1 VNLWLLISVIIRAAA
16 IAWAVVLWIRR
27 RDLTLAF
34 TVVLFI
40 VMFAGLIGYLNDSV
54 EQNGWFPLDTTPLAP
69 YLMSIVTSALC
80 ITMVALFEAS
90 SRRDRRRAQ
99 DLSLLASA
107 LEESAEAAMIT
118 TAKLDGNGPV
128 IVWTNDA
135 ACTLFGRTREELLGQ
150 SPLILGCGNA
160 VPAVT
165 ALRERDTFEGESACP
180 RRGGAEFRLQSI
192 VSSVRTPS
200 GERTHFLVLYRDVTR
215 RHEAEEALRRSE
227 SLFRTVADTT
237 PAMLWMSDRESNSVF
252 LNRAWLEFCGG
263 TLGSELVGG
272 WQRVLHPDDRERAIR
287 TYDESFAAR
296 CSFTMEYRLRRADD
310 AYRLIVDRGY
320 PRFTDTG
327 EFDGFTGWCADVTDE
342 RAAAAALAESEA
354 KYRQVVDSSP
364 DAIAMHAEGKVVF
377 VNATGL
383 RLLGASSPD
392 EVLGRPFLDFV
403 HPEERPSS
411 VDRARLILDSR
422 RELRPTER
430 RLLRLDGSTLEVEL
444 AAAPCMHRGRP
455 AAMIFARD
463 LSERKKAQ
471 RELSASQQR
480 LSLLVRHSPMGA
492 VVWDTEFRIVE
503 WNPAAERMFGFSAA
517 EAIGRDHTLIVPP
530 EARPGV
536 DTVLDALRTGSGGTH
551 SSNLNNTR
559 DGRRIHCEWY
569 NSPLIDE
576 TGRVIGTASLVEDI
590 TERVRAEERQR
601 LLMLELDHRVKN
613 NLAVVISLAEH
624 TLHTAT
630 SLPEFSEGFL
640 GRVRA
645 LARMHTLLTQSRW
658 KGAPLRELLERSLEA
673 FTAGDRGRIGMVG
686 PEVSLVTREATS
698 INMVVHELATNAA
711 KYGAL
716 TAPGGR
722 VMIEWGLAN
731 ESAGETLTLTWTEAG
746 GPPAVP
752 PARRGVGLTVIQDAI
767 GYELGGKVDL
777 QFSPGG
783 VRCEIV
789 IPRAGD
795 RPQSR
800 YDIAE
805 RDMLAEEVTS

>member
-1 VNLWLLISVIIRAAA
+1 MNLWLLISVIIRAAA

-27 RDLTLAF
+27 RNLTLAF

-40 VMFAGLIGYLNDSV
+40 VMFIGLIGYLKNSV
-54 EQNGWFPLDTTPLAP
+54 EENGWFPLDTTPLAP
-69 YLMSIVTSALC
+69 YLMSIVTSLLC
-80 ITMVALFEAS
+80 ITVVALFEES
-90 SRRDRRRAQ
+90 SRRDRRKAR
-99 DLSLLASA
+99 DFSLLASA

-118 TAKLDGNGPV
+118 TAKLDGDGPV

-135 ACTLFGRTREELLGQ
+135 ACRLFERSREELLGQ

-160 VPAVT
+160 IPAIT
-165 ALRERDTFEGESACP
+165 ALRERDTFEGESPCP
-180 RRGGAEFRLQSI
+180 RRGGDTFQLQSS
-192 VSSVRTPS
+192 VSSVRTPG

-227 SLFRTVADTT
+227 EKFRTIADTT
-237 PAMLWMSDRESNSVF
+237 PAMLWLADRDSNTTFYSK
-252 LNRAWLEFCGG
+252 AWLDFRGEVLE
-263 TLGSELVGG
+263 TELKGG
-272 WQRVLHPDDRERAIR
+272 WQRALHPDDRERAVR
-287 TYDESFAAR
+287 TYDENFDAR
-296 CSFTMEYRLRRADD
+296 RPYTMEFRMRRADG
-310 AYRLIVDRGY
+310 AYRYILDSGY

-327 EFDGFTGWCADVTDE
+327 EFNGFAGWCADVTDE

-364 DAIAMHAEGKVVF
+364 DAIAMHADGKVVF

-383 RLLGASSPD
+383 RLLGASSPS

-411 VDRARLILDSR
+411 IDRARLILESG
-422 RELRPTER
+422 RELHPTER

-444 AAAPCMHRGRP
+444 AAAPCMHEGRP

-463 LSERKKAQ
+463 LTERKRAERLLRQ
-471 RELSASQQR
+471 SEQR
-480 LSLLVRHSPMGA
+480 LSQLVRQSPLGA
-492 VVWDTEFRIVE
+492 IVWDLDFKVVE
-503 WNPAAERMFGFSAA
+503 WNPAAERMFGYA
-517 EAIGRDHTLIVPP
+517 ERDAVGRHAEFIVPP
-530 EARPGV
+530 EARSHV
-536 DTVLDALRTGSGGTH
+536 DSVWAALVKNSGGTH
-551 SSNLNNTR
+551 STNENLTR
-559 DGRRIHCEWY
+559 DGRRIYCDWY
-569 NSPLIDE
+569 NTPLIDAD
-576 TGRVIGTASLVEDI
+576 GRVFGVASLVDDVSD
-590 TERVRAEERQR
+590 RLRAEERQR

-613 NLAVVISLAEH
+613 NLAVVVSLAEH

-645 LARMHTLLTQSRW
+645 LARMHTLLAQSRW

-673 FTAGDRGRIGMVG
+673 FTAGDRGRISMVG
-686 PEVSLVTREATS
+686 PDVSLVTREASS
-698 INMVVHELATNAA
+698 INMVVHELATNAV

-716 TAPGGR
+716 SAPDGR
-722 VMIEWGLAN
+722 VLIEWSVADEG
-731 ESAGETLTLTWTEAG
+731 AGETLALTWAETG
-746 GPPAVP
+746 GPPVIA
-752 PARRGVGLTVIQDAI
+752 PARRGVGLTVIQEAI

-777 QFSPGG
+777 QFAPSG
-783 VRCEIV
+783 VRCEMV

-795 RPQSR
+795 RPPSR

-805 RDMLAEEVTS
+805 RDMLAEEVAS

>member
-1 VNLWLLISVIIRAAA
+1 MNLWLLISVIIRAAA
-16 IAWAVVLWIRR
+16 LAWAAVLWVRR
-27 RDLTLAF
+27 RNLTLAF
-34 TVVLFI
+34 TVGLFI
-40 VMFAGLIGYLNDSV
+40 VMFVGLIGYLTDSV
-54 EQNGWFPLDTTPLAP
+54 EERGWFPLDTTPIPP
-69 YLMSIVTSALC
+69 YLLSIVTSLLC
-80 ITMVALFEAS
+80 ITVVALFEAS

-99 DLSLLASA
+99 DFSLLASA

-118 TAKLDGNGPV
+118 TAKLDGEGPV

-135 ACTLFGRTREELLGQ
+135 ACNLFARSREELLGQ
-150 SPLILGCGNA
+150 SPLVLRCGNA
-160 VPAVT
+160 IPAMT
-165 ALRERDTFEGESACP
+165 ALRERDTFEGESPCP
-180 RRGGAEFRLQSI
+180 RRGGTEFRLQST

-227 SLFRTVADTT
+227 EKFRTVADTT
-237 PAMLWMSDRESNSVF
+237 PAMLWLTDRDSNSTF
-252 LNRAWLEFCGG
+252 YSKAWLDFRGQDLE
-263 TLGSELVGG
+263 TELNGG
-272 WQRVLHPDDRERAIR
+272 WQRALHPDDRERAVR
-287 TYDESFAAR
+287 VYDENFAAR
-296 CSFTMEYRLRRADD
+296 RPYTMDFRMQRADGV
-310 AYRLIVDRGY
+310 YRRILDRGY
-320 PRFTDTG
+320 PRYTDAG
-327 EFDGFTGWCADVTDE
+327 EFIGFAGWCADVTDE

-364 DAIAMHAEGKVVF
+364 DAIAMHADGKVVF

-403 HPEERPSS
+403 HPDERPSS
-411 VDRARLILDSR
+411 VERAWLILDSK
-422 RELRPTER
+422 RELHPTER

-444 AAAPCMHRGRP
+444 AAAPCTHQGRP

-471 RELSASQQR
+471 RELSTSQQR
-480 LSLLVRHSPMGA
+480 LSLLVLQSPMGA

-503 WNPAAERMFGFSAA
+503 WNPAAERIFGFSAA
-517 EAIGRDHTLIVPP
+517 EAIGHDYTLIVPP

-536 DTVLDALRTGSGGTH
+536 EMVLDALRAGRGGTH

-559 DGRRIHCEWY
+559 DGCRIHCEWY

-576 TGRVIGTASLVEDI
+576 AGRVIGTASLVEDI

-613 NLAVVISLAEH
+613 NLAVVVSLAEH
-624 TLHTAT
+624 TLHTAA

-645 LARMHTLLTQSRW
+645 LARMHTLLAQSRW
-658 KGAPLRELLERSLEA
+658 KGARLRELLERSLEA
-673 FTAGDRGRIGMVG
+673 FTAGDRGPISMFG
-686 PEVSLVTREATS
+686 PDALLGTREASS

-716 TAPGGR
+716 SAPGGR
-722 VMIEWGLAN
+722 VLIEWSVVDEG
-731 ESAGETLTLTWTEAG
+731 AGESLALTWAEIG
-746 GPPAVP
+746 GPPVIA
-752 PARRGVGLTVIQDAI
+752 PARRGVGLTVIQEAI

-777 QFSPGG
+777 QFAPTG
-783 VRCEIV
+783 VRCEMI

-795 RPQSR
+795 RPPTR
-800 YDIAE
+800 DDIAE
-805 RDMLAEEVTS
+805 RGMLAAEVTS